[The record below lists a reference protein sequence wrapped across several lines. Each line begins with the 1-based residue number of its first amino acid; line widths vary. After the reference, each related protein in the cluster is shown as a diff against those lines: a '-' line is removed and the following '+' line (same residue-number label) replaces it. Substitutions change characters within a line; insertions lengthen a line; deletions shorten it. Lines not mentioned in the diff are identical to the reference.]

1 MARELKVHNNL
12 TRTREVFKPIED
24 GKVKFYSCGPTTY
37 DFLHIGNAR
46 ALVVGDL
53 FHRVLRSFGYE
64 VNFVRNYT
72 DVDDKI
78 IERARELNRDPIEHA
93 ALFVE
98 ECKKDMDSLG
108 MMPATHTPKVTE
120 TIPEIIQM
128 IVEIINNGHAYVVEG
143 GEVLYSV
150 PSFSEYGK
158 LSKKDLES
166 LQHGI
171 RVDVDS
177 RKKNPSDFVLWK
189 PAKAGEPAWDS
200 PWGKG
205 RPGWHIECS
214 AMAKKFL
221 GPTLDLHHG
230 GVDLMFPHHENEIAQ
245 SEAAN
250 KCPFCNNW
258 AHNEFLN
265 FGTEKMSK
273 SLGNVIRIR
282 DFVNKYGGSVLRM
295 ALLSAHYRTKLTW
308 GEELIEN
315 AISSTKR
322 VHETYK
328 MLIEQK
334 IIKDSEADDW
344 ENSPAGKKE
353 YEKEVSDNC
362 TLAEHNFYHALSMDF
377 NSSAAITYIFEVLK
391 YAKKDFDYPGN
402 LLTKNSIST
411 YLQTLNKMNEALGI
425 IFVDSYEEV
434 LDKLKELDKDL
445 TEAGVDA
452 AWIEG
457 LIEERKA
464 AKAAKN
470 WARADEIRK
479 ELTQKS
485 IELKDN
491 PDGSTSW
498 KVQS

>member
-12 TRTREVFKPIED
+12 TRKKEVFQTIEP

-53 FHRVLRSFGYE
+53 FNRVLKAFGYD
-64 VNFVRNYT
+64 VTFVRNYT

-78 IERARELNRDPIEHA
+78 IDRAKELKRDPIEHA
-93 ALFVE
+93 ALFVK
-98 ECKKDMDSLG
+98 ECETDMNSLG
-108 MMPATHTPKVTE
+108 MMPASHTPKVSE
-120 TIPEIIQM
+120 TMPEIIKM
-128 IVEIINNGHAYVVEG
+128 IEDIIKNGSGYVVEG
-143 GEVLYSV
+143 EVFFNV
-150 PSFSEYGK
+150 PSFPEYGK

-273 SLGNVIRIR
+273 SLGNVIKIR
-282 DFVNKYGGSVLRM
+282 DFVEKYGGQVLRHI
-295 ALLSAHYRTKLTW
+295 LLSVHYRARLEWSDEVLQRALDEVNRIHEFALEVKTYQSSANPSADGTISETVEKMMD
-308 GEELIEN
+308 ELSN
-315 AISSTKR
+315 
-322 VHETYK
+322 
-328 MLIEQK
+328 
-334 IIKDSEADDW
+334 
-344 ENSPAGKKE
+344 
-353 YEKEVSDNC
+353 
-362 TLAEHNFYHALSMDF
+362 DF
-377 NSSAAITYIFEVLK
+377 NSA
-391 YAKKDFDYPGN
+391 G
-402 LLTKNSIST
+402 
-411 YLQTLNKMNEALGI
+411 ALGHFFTFI
-425 IFVDSYEEV
+425 RYVKANK
-434 LDKLKELDKDL
+434 DKLSAENIVQIHQTIKFVETALGLINKDPQAVL
-445 TEAGVDA
+445 TALHKHDQDTSDTGVDA
-452 AWIEG
+452 AWIEA
-457 LIEERKA
+457 LLEERKT

-479 ELTQKS
+479 ELTAKN
-485 IELKDN
+485 IALKDN
-491 PDGSTSW
+491 PDGTTSW
-498 KVQS
+498 KIQC